1 MKVILHEDVPRVGKA
16 GEIVNVAP
24 GYFRNY
30 LNTRDIAVKATP
42 QALKQ
47 FEQRKKTMKK
57 LEGKEIGEAQELAEK
72 LNDVIIKIEM
82 RAGESDR
89 LFGSVTTSDIAEKL
103 LEKGF
108 EVDRKQIHLS
118 EPIKSLGEFDIEIK
132 LHSEVT
138 ATIKLFVEKAE

>member
-16 GEIVNVAP
+16 GEVVNVAP
-24 GYFRNY
+24 GYYRNF
-30 LNTRDIAVKATP
+30 LNPRDIAVKATP

-47 FEQRKKTMKK
+47 FEQRKKTLEKI
-57 LEGKEIGEAQELAEK
+57 EGKEKEEAQKLAEELK
-72 LNDVIIKIEM
+72 DVTIKIEM

-103 LEKGF
+103 LKKGY

-132 LHSEVT
+132 VHSEVT
-138 ATIKLFVEKAE
+138 ATIKLIVEKAE